1 MILRKTAYQKAG
13 IAYKRN
19 SIATLLVGLVFLFI
33 GIASMIMKDNYD
45 MSFTAILGLVFLSW
59 PYFSY
64 RSGEQ
69 IQASDEKV

>member
-1 MILRKTAYQKAG
+1 MILSKTGYQKAG
-13 IAYKRN
+13 IAYKRK

-33 GIASMIMKDNYD
+33 GIASMIMKDNYG
-45 MSFTAILGLVFLSW
+45 MSCTAILGLVFLLW